1 MTNNK
6 TPEDQRS
13 GGHEVISVVFVGP
26 GNMSRILAVNE
37 RVFGFTITLG
47 SLKLTPFG
55 NTLDTLNRNE
65 NCLTSDWSLR

>member
-13 GGHEVISVVFVGP
+13 DGHEVIGDVFVDP
-26 GNMSRILAVNE
+26 SNMSKILAVNE

-47 SLKLTPFG
+47 SLKL
-55 NTLDTLNRNE
+55 NTLWQHPGHFKWE
-65 NCLTSDWSLR
+65 

>member
-13 GGHEVISVVFVGP
+13 GGHGVISVVFMGP

-47 SLKLTPFG
+47 SLKL
-55 NTLDTLNRNE
+55 NTLWQHPD
-65 NCLTSDWSLR
+65 NCLDLTDL